1 MENTKQQLRTEVR
14 RLELLAPAQNKD
26 CALCAINY
34 GADSIYIGA
43 NLFGARKNASNPL
56 SDIEEIINY
65 AHKFGVK
72 VYITL
77 NTILDNPELDTAGKL
92 INKLHSMHADGI
104 IFQDMAILNM
114 ALNGKLPD
122 IKLIASTQCDN
133 RNLEKVKFF
142 ENTGVGRVILAREL
156 SLT

>member
-1 MENTKQQLRTEVR
+1 MKKMVIA
-14 RLELLAPAQNKD
+14 LLVVI
-26 CALCAINY
+26 CI
-34 GADSIYIGA
+34 
-43 NLFGARKNASNPL
+43 L
-56 SDIEEIINY
+56 SMVISY
-65 AHKFGVK
+65 K
-72 VYITL
+72 VYASSGEAL
-77 NTILDNPELDTAGKL
+77 LESDTAGKL

-156 SLT
+156 SLTQIKEICSKTSIEI